1 MILNV
6 KILNDGSERVLIHWL
21 IEDDKGPIETK
32 PNVMVTERGPF
43 KLGGVRGRIACNP
56 EQNSVNPQHRGQE
69 VLMCMHSNDVRA
81 ATCQKCLATDEA
93 KALLAKYAEGVDLA
107 A

>member
-6 KILNDGSERVLIHWL
+6 KLLNDGSRKLLIHWL
-21 IEDDKGPIETK
+21 IQDANGPITTIGK
-32 PNVMVTERGPF
+32 SVVTPRGPF
-43 KLGGVRGRIACNP
+43 KLGGVRGRVACNP

-69 VLMCMHSNDVRA
+69 VLMCLHSGEVRA
-81 ATCQKCLATDEA
+81 ATCKKCLATDEA
-93 KALLAKYAEGVDLA
+93 QALLAKYAEGVDLA

>member
-6 KILNDGSERVLIHWL
+6 KILNDGTERVLIHWL
-21 IEDDKGPIETK
+21 MEAADGPIETK
-32 PNVMVTERGPF
+32 PNIIGTERGPL

-56 EQNSVNPQHRGQE
+56 EQNSVNPQHNGQE

-81 ATCQKCLATDEA
+81 ATCPKCLATDEA
-93 KALLAKYAEGVDLA
+93 KALLAKYSEGVDLA